1 MTKPRI
7 STASAKST
15 VSRARAATR
24 VDAARTEPAGARVQM
39 VDVARAAGVSAATVS
54 RALSGNSMIPEATR
68 LRIEEVARSL
78 GYRVNQSAANLRRG
92 QPNSVGVV
100 VMTDSEQPISDP
112 FILGMIGHIADAL
125 NKRGLNLLLTQMRR
139 DHKAGMQALVDGGQ
153 VRGLLVIG
161 QAKYHLQLNELEQ
174 AGVPIVVWGAVL
186 PDALYSVV
194 GGDNLDGGYLATR
207 HLLQAG
213 ARHIGFLGDVRY
225 PEVKLRH
232 TGYLRALREAG
243 VKADKRL
250 CSNALFSAR
259 EVAGAIDAW
268 LEAGMELDAIFAT
281 SDVAAAHA
289 IAALASRGMRV
300 PRQVRVVGYDDV
312 PLSAHIHPSL
322 STIRQPINLAAEAMI
337 DLLQEKMAGQP
348 SRCLVLPT
356 HLVERKSSR

>member
-1 MTKPRI
+1 M
-7 STASAKST
+7 
-15 VSRARAATR
+15 ARS
-24 VDAARTEPAGARVQM
+24 EPGGVRVQM
-39 VDVARAAGVSAATVS
+39 VDVARRAGVSAATVS

-68 LRIEEVARSL
+68 LRIEEVARL
-78 GYRVNQSAANLRRG
+78 LDYRVNQSAANLRRG

-125 NKRGLNLLLTQMRR
+125 NKRGLNLLLTQLRR
-139 DHKAGMQALVDGGQ
+139 DHKSGMQALVDGGQ

-194 GGDNLDGGYLATR
+194 GGDNLEGGYLATL

-213 ARHIGFLGDVRY
+213 ARHIAFLGDVKY

-232 TGYLRALREAG
+232 SGYVRALRDFG
-243 VKADKRL
+243 LKPDKQL
-250 CSNALFSAR
+250 ASNALFSAR
-259 EVAGAIDAW
+259 DVAGAIDSW
-268 LEAGMELDAIFAT
+268 LDAGVAFDAVFAT
-281 SDVAAAHA
+281 SDVAAAHT
-289 IAALASRGMRV
+289 IAALATRGLRV

-322 STIRQPINLAAEAMI
+322 TTIRQPINLAAEAMI
-337 DLLQEKMAGQP
+337 DLLHEKLAGNA
-348 SRCLVLPT
+348 SRSLVLPT
-356 HLVERKSSR
+356 DLVERKSSR